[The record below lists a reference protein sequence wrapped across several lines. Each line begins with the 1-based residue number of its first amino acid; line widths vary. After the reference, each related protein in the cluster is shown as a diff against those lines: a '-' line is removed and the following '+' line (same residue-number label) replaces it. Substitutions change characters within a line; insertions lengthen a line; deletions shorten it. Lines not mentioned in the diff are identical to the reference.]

1 MLVLDLKDGKLQDL
15 RKEEEGKMLHKLQ
28 AIRMSEDFWDRV
40 HRFCSEGCM
49 WVKPLVS

>member
-1 MLVLDLKDGKLQDL
+1 MASCRIYGK
-15 RKEEEGKMLHKLQ
+15 KKK

-49 WVKPLVS
+49 WVKPLVFLTPLRGPGIISLIS